1 MRLQEVGDRSRP
13 EQIYLREDWHSA
25 LTDKQLEAYLRYLFI
40 YSNEGVIN
48 WEDDAHTKKRAWW
61 DGGRDNFS
69 GTRYKNIWD
78 KILRALKRVNAH
90 PGLWVAAHFSPSVY
104 AVRTAQG
111 KGLISGRPELLA
123 SDESANIYAHYLENF
138 AEYFA
143 HRYAAAEASFT
154 TRYAIMEPLDLPH
167 DDKILSIVCDVSHVN
182 APPFLRHAFAAN
194 LNCERGARK
203 FLWAA
208 ALDYEMRQPL
218 YDKYIA
224 DNPTLDW
231 FVPDHLLKHV
241 AGIRKHWS
249 SSR

>member
-13 EQIYLREDWHSA
+13 EQIYLAEDWHTA

-48 WEDDAHTKKRAWW
+48 WEDAAHTNRRAWW
-61 DGGRDNFS
+61 DGGLDKMS
-69 GTRYKNIWD
+69 GTRHQNIWG
-78 KILRALKRVNAH
+78 KIAQAVKTVGAH

-111 KGLISGRPELLA
+111 KGLISGRPELMR
-123 SDESANIYAHYLENF
+123 SDESRKIYYHYLEHF
-138 AEYFA
+138 VGYFSR
-143 HRYAAAEASFT
+143 RYAAAEASFT

-167 DDKILSIVCDVSHVN
+167 DDKILSIVCDGSHVN
-182 APPFLRHAFAAN
+182 APPFLRHAFAHN

-203 FLWAA
+203 FLWPA
-208 ALDYEMRQPL
+208 ALEYEMRQPL
-218 YDKYIA
+218 YDKYIE
-224 DNPTLDW
+224 DNPELSW
-231 FVPDHLLKHV
+231 IVPDHLLKHV

-249 SSR
+249 SGR